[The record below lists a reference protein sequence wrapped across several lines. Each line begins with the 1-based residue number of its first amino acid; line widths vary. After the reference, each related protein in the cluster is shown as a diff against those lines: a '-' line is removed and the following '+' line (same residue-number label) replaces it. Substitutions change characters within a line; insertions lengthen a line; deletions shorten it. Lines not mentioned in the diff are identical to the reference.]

1 MRKYFDDKECFGKVT
16 YCTDDKDVFETVT
29 CKRQSRIHLTITEI
43 LEIVD
48 RHAYFNI
55 ICPNRNKL

>member
-1 MRKYFDDKECFGKVT
+1 MRKYFDDKECFEKVT

-43 LEIVD
+43 LEIVE
-48 RHAYFNI
+48 YG
-55 ICPNRNKL
+55 LW